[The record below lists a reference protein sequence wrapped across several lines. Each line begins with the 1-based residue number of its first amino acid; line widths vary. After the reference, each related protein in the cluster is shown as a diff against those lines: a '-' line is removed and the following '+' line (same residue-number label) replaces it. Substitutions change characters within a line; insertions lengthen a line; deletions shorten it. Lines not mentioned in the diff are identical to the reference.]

1 MFHNSWEET
10 EHECVS
16 WSVLKETWRSY
27 CFDSVLHPG
36 EYNEYIDI
44 QANVKDA
51 WKCVGSDDNI
61 A

>member
-1 MFHNSWEET
+1 MNAS
-10 EHECVS
+10 V

-27 CFDSVLHPG
+27 CFDSELHPG